1 MTQRVTITLDDET
14 AAALDGFMARRGYAN
29 RSEAMRD
36 LLHGGLARAAEDAA
50 DPPGECVAVVSFVYD
65 HEERELGRRLMDAQ
79 HAHHDLGV
87 ATLHAHLDHHH
98 CVEVALLR
106 GRAREVRPF
115 AEALIAERGVRLGRL
130 NLMPVPGGA
139 RHAHSPV
146 PGGAPHAHAPV
157 PGGARNHHVPVR
169 RR

>member
-36 LLHGGLARAAEDAA
+36 LLHGGLARTAEEAG

-65 HEERELGRRLMDAQ
+65 HEERELGRRLLNAQ
-79 HAHHDLGV
+79 HAHHDIGV
-87 ATLHAHLDHHH
+87 AILHAHLDAHQ

-106 GRAREVRPF
+106 GQAKAVRPF

-130 NLMPVPGGA
+130 NMMPAPGTHRRTRQHG
-139 RHAHSPV
+139 HCQ
-146 PGGAPHAHAPV
+146 
-157 PGGARNHHVPVR
+157 VR
-169 RR
+169 

>member
-1 MTQRVTITLDDET
+1 MTQRVTITLDDDT
-14 AAALDGFMARRGYAN
+14 ATALDGFMARRGYAN

-36 LLHGGLARAAEDAA
+36 LIHGGLARTAEEAE
-50 DPPGECVAVVSFVYD
+50 DPPGDCVAVVSFVYD

-106 GRAREVRPF
+106 GKARQVRPF

-130 NLMPVPGGA
+130 TLMPAPGGGQH
-139 RHAHSPV
+139 RHAP
-146 PGGAPHAHAPV
+146 AK
-157 PGGARNHHVPVR
+157 R
-169 RR
+169 RSRAISG